1 MLQTPLDIGI
11 RFIETLWF
19 SFASRIVEKA
29 IEVYKVDPERAELLK
44 QKFLKRGEFQVIVQA
59 SEWYS
64 LNDLEAWLG
73 TIPLGDGGTFSLE
86 LERDLGR
93 VMLRGETVGRTSSW

>member
-11 RFIETLWF
+11 RFIETLWY

-44 QKFLKRGEFQVIVQA
+44 QKFLKRGEFQVIVGPSGQ
-59 SEWYS
+59 
-64 LNDLEAWLG
+64 LD
-73 TIPLGDGGTFSLE
+73 I
-86 LERDLGR
+86 
-93 VMLRGETVGRTSSW
+93 